1 MLCLTQQHA
10 CKTFLIYVDKYLA
23 IQFKCMRHFV
33 HTHFDEKMTITHIL
47 KNNPVMDAIREHPIN
62 NHKRYVMM

>member
-33 HTHFDEKMTITHIL
+33 HTHFDEISQVKNDNNSYL
-47 KNNPVMDAIREHPIN
+47 KE
-62 NHKRYVMM
+62 